1 MLMTVIYTLPT
12 SNLWHWHRS
21 QHANANFARD
31 ELRQRHP
38 TARIVAI
45 LGRPR

>member
-1 MLMTVIYTLPT
+1 MLMTVIFTLPN
-12 SNLWHWHRS
+12 SNVWRWLRT
-21 QHANANFARD
+21 QHNNANFASD

-38 TARIVAI
+38 TAKIIAI

>member
-1 MLMTVIYTLPT
+1 MLMTVIYMLPH
-12 SNLWHWHRS
+12 SNLWHWLRT

-31 ELRQRHP
+31 QLRQQHP